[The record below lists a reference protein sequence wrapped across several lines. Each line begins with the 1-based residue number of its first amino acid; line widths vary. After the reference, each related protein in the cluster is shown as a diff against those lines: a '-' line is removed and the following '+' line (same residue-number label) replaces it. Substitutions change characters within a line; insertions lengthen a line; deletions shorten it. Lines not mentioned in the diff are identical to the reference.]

1 MKARLKK
8 LKNQVIVITGATSG
22 IGLVT
27 ARMAAKRGARL
38 VLAARSQDALQQ
50 LTSEIEQGGG
60 RAIHVVADV
69 GKPEDVHEIVQAV
82 QGAFGGFDT
91 WVNDAGISIYGKL
104 EDVPMDDMRHL
115 FETNFWGFV
124 YGPVEAASHLKGR
137 TGGGALINIGS
148 TLSDRAIPHPRDVLG
163 RWNLRHKS

>member
-69 GKPEDVHEIVQAV
+69 GKQEDVHEIVQAA

-104 EDVPMDDMRHL
+104 EDVPHGR
-115 FETNFWGFV
+115 
-124 YGPVEAASHLKGR
+124 YAASL
-137 TGGGALINIGS
+137 
-148 TLSDRAIPHPRDVLG
+148 
-163 RWNLRHKS
+163 